1 MCATP
6 LQLAQ
11 CWGELNIRTEDSPT
25 AALLK
30 QRQERPSP
38 DASQEELKANLRE
51 IALVSERRE
60 EREEDS
66 RQVER
71 AEVG

>member
-11 CWGELNIRTEDSPT
+11 CWGELNIRTKDFPT
-25 AALLK
+25 AARLK
-30 QRQERPSP
+30 LRQERPSP
-38 DASQEELKANLRE
+38 DASEEKRKASLRE
-51 IALVSERRE
+51 TVLVIERSE

-66 RQVER
+66 LQDER
-71 AEVG
+71 TEVR